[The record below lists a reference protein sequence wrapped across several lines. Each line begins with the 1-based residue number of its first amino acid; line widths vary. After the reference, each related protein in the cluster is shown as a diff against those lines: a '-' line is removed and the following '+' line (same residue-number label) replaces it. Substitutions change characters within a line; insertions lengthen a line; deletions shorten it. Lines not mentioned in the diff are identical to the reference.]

1 MSKLVKNSAIY
12 AIGDIVPRLFSF
24 ICFPIL
30 TSYLSPSEYGI
41 INYVNT
47 LNLFLIVFS
56 VLCLNTY
63 YLVFYYRQ
71 PSVEEQKKLLGNL
84 SIFII
89 TITFVLS
96 LIAYSIGFSLPNGGN
111 DKITFYP
118 YITIGIAINFFSVFS
133 VLPLAL
139 FRLKERPLPLT
150 IINVIKGGLIL
161 ALTLVMVVFLGY
173 KALGVLMATLVI
185 NIIFAPVFVYIT
197 AKNAIF
203 KINWKQL
210 KSALIFSLPL
220 VPGALAYYLVS
231 MSDRIL
237 IEKYVDLN
245 SLGIYSTASTLAL
258 LLNIVSNGAYKAF
271 EPYFF
276 KIYKTPLFAKQFQK
290 IHDAFLLILIISAGG
305 LALFSREFFVLFSS
319 EKFHTAYIYV
329 PVILIGVLACSM
341 SSLYGTI
348 ITAKEKT
355 KLNSIISICGG
366 IFSVFMN
373 ILLLP
378 RLGIIVACIT
388 SALSFVGMM
397 LVSLYFSKVAI
408 SLKRCLLSFLLMSS
422 CCFLLIYVWDE
433 KSIVLSIIIK
443 AGAYLIVIYG
453 CMLIMN
459 LNLKRLY
466 GTIFN

>member
-12 AIGDIVPRLFSF
+12 AIGDIIPRLFSF
-24 ICFPIL
+24 ISFPIL
-30 TSYLSPSEYGI
+30 TKYLSPSEYGI

-47 LNLFLIVFS
+47 LNLFLVVFS

-89 TITFVLS
+89 GITFVLS
-96 LIAYSIGFSLPNGGN
+96 LITYSIGFFLPDGGS
-111 DKITFYP
+111 DKISFYP
-118 YITIGIAINFFSVFS
+118 YIAIGIIINFFSVFS

-139 FRLKERPLPLT
+139 FRLQERPLPMT

-161 ALTLVMVVFLGY
+161 VLTLVMVVSLGY
-173 KALGVLMATLVI
+173 KALGVLMATLII
-185 NIIFAPVFVYIT
+185 NIIFAPLFIYIT
-197 AKNAIF
+197 IKNAIF
-203 KINWKQL
+203 RINWGQL
-210 KSALIFSLPL
+210 KSALVFSLPL
-220 VPGALAYYLVS
+220 VPGSLAYYLVS

-276 KIYKTPLFAKQFQK
+276 KIYGTQSFAKQFQK
-290 IHDAFLLILIISAGG
+290 VHDAFLLILIISAGG
-305 LALFSREFFVLFSS
+305 LALFSKEFFILFSS

-329 PVILIGVLACSM
+329 PMILVGVLACCM

-355 KLNSIISICGG
+355 KLNSIIAICGG
-366 IFSVFMN
+366 FFSVSMN
-373 ILLLP
+373 TLLLP
-378 RLGIIVACIT
+378 RWGIIVACIT
-388 SALSFVGMM
+388 SVLSFVGMM
-397 LVSLYFSKVAI
+397 FASLYFAKVSI
-408 SLKRCLLSFLLMSS
+408 SLKRCFLSFLLMLS
-422 CCFLLIYVWDE
+422 CCFIGVYVWDE
-433 KSIVLSIIIK
+433 KSIVLSIVVK
-443 AGAYLIVIYG
+443 AVAYLIIIYG
-453 CMLIMN
+453 CMRIM
-459 LNLKRLY
+459 KFDIKKWY
-466 GTIFN
+466 GTVFN